1 MKTIPDNFPSYT
13 SYSPKTLILHVD
25 ELKAVCRELQAL
37 CRELQAELTALK
49 ASYAAPA
56 PKATKTD
63 TAKV

>member
-25 ELKAVCRELQAL
+25 ELKAVCRELQA
-37 CRELQAELTALK
+37 EITALK